1 MRLFKV
7 GDEFEIQV
15 DALDEN
21 YIEATPAEYRA
32 YVKENPEGGRM
43 FEVWGD
49 KNEKG
54 VAKMISDIPMSVNNN
69 NGKK

>member
-1 MRLFKV
+1 MRLFKIN
-7 GDEFEIQV
+7 DTFEIQV
-15 DALDEN
+15 AALDEN
-21 YIEATPAEYRA
+21 YVEATPAEYRA
-32 YVKENPEGGRM
+32 YIKEHPKDGRM

-54 VAKMISDIPMSVNNN
+54 IAEIISDIPMSTKNN